1 MVSVLLLAGLC
12 FGVTT
17 AQAKAWR
24 NAPFAEVQQA
34 AEQGDA
40 DAQISLGYRYAM
52 GDEVAQDDRQA
63 VVWYRKAAEQGLVE
77 AQVNL
82 AGRYYNGKGV
92 PQDYRQA
99 LTWFKK
105 AAEQGDY
112 FAQFRLGEMY
122 AKGRGVAQDHEL
134 AYVWYSVAAANGWGD
149 AVAERDTAAKELT
162 PAVLADAQ
170 TLAGE
175 YFEKYQRKR

>member
-1 MVSVLLLAGLC
+1 MKKLVSVLLLAGLC

-24 NAPFAEVQQA
+24 NAPFAEVQQ
-34 AEQGDA
+34 
-40 DAQISLGYRYAM
+40 
-52 GDEVAQDDRQA
+52 
-63 VVWYRKAAEQGLVE
+63 
-77 AQVNL
+77 
-82 AGRYYNGKGV
+82 
-92 PQDYRQA
+92 
-99 LTWFKK
+99 

-134 AYVWYSVAAANGWGD
+134 AYVWYSVAAANDWGD

-175 YFEKYQRKR
+175 YFEKYQQKR